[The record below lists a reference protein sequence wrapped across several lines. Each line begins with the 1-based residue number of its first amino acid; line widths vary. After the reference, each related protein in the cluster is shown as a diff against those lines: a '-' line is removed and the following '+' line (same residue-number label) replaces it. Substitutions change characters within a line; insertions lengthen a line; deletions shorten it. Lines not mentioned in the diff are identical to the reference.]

1 MKKIFITASIACL
14 FLLTGCQTPPPLNFS
29 VPNVGKSNK
38 RIDAE
43 VKSMTVTLAR
53 ADEVTGKM
61 PSNMNGVAQ
70 TWQVAIIEA
79 INKMVIFTD
88 DAKKR
93 LNLSVKVMSLDIP
106 GAGFSV
112 TTNTTAVYELM
123 DRASGDVIYSRS
135 ISSQG
140 AVPADFAF
148 DFRARRIESVN
159 RTVQNNITMF
169 LQDLETIDINKPMF
183 PVAKATK

>member
-61 PSNMNGVAQ
+61 PSNMDGVAQ

-79 INKMVIFTD
+79 INKMIIFTD

-112 TTNTTAVYELM
+112 TTKTTAVYELM

-140 AVPADFAF
+140 TVPADFAF

-169 LQDLETIDINKPMF
+169 LQDLETVDIKKPMF